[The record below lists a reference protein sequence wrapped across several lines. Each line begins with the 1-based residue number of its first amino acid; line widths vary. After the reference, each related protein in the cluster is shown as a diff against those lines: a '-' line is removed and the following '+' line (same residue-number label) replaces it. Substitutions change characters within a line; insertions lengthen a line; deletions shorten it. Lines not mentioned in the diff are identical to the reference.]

1 METLS
6 YDRLSGSFVLDT
18 EEGPE
23 FLGPMNFALKYLTHL
38 DFSEVQAR
46 EAVLSAFFAGGREID
61 VDIFR
66 KIADKDCLIRERK
79 SGVRKRSI

>member
-1 METLS
+1 MESLS

-23 FLGPMNFALKYLTHL
+23 FLGPMNFALKSLTHL
-38 DFSEVQAR
+38 DFSELQAR

-61 VDIFR
+61 IDIFR
-66 KIADKDCLIRERK
+66 RIAAKDCIIKTRRNRAK
-79 SGVRKRSI
+79 